1 MSYLFE
7 KKGQIDMK
15 SNKNSGKKEL
25 TLQYMIK
32 ETSKLLTEQKIII
45 TRGNQTYVSG
55 PTYALPRLLFLK
67 F

>member
-55 PTYALPRLLFLK
+55 P
-67 F
+67 